1 MAGSVNKVIL
11 IGNLGKDPEI
21 RHLENGATVANF
33 SIATSENYKDR
44 KTGEKVSQTEWHN
57 ISMFGK
63 LAEIGNQYLKKGSQV
78 YLEGRLQT
86 NKSEKD
92 GQTRY
97 FTQIVADQMTMLG
110 SKDGGG
116 SNSNDSGMSQTA
128 SASSSKPMPSSNE
141 PTTAPAA
148 SSFDEFEDDIPF

>member
-1 MAGSVNKVIL
+1 MSVNKVIL
-11 IGNLGKDPEI
+11 VGRLGRDPEE
-21 RHLENGATVANF
+21 RYTANQQPIC
-33 SIATSENYKDR
+33 SYAVATSRRYKD
-44 KTGEKVSQTEWHN
+44 KEGNTQEQTEWHN

-110 SKDGGG
+110 SKDSGG
-116 SNSNDSGMSQTA
+116 SNSNDSGMNQSAPA
-128 SASSSKPMPSSNE
+128 SSNKPTNTPASSSESTP
-141 PTTAPAA
+141 APAA
-148 SSFDEFEDDIPF
+148 SSFEEFEDDIPF

>member
-1 MAGSVNKVIL
+1 MSVNKVIL
-11 IGNLGKDPEI
+11 VGRLGRDPEA
-21 RHLENGATVANF
+21 RYTANQQPICSF
-33 SIATSENYKDR
+33 AVATSRRYKD
-44 KTGEKVSQTEWHN
+44 KEGNNQEQTEWHN

-110 SKDGGG
+110 SKEGGG
-116 SNSNDSGMSQTA
+116 SSNDAGMNQLLQPHQANQHLLQQLLA
-128 SASSSKPMPSSNE
+128 SMSSKMIFLFNVRN
-141 PTTAPAA
+141 
-148 SSFDEFEDDIPF
+148 

>member
-1 MAGSVNKVIL
+1 MSVNKVIL
-11 IGNLGKDPEI
+11 VGRLGRDPE
-21 RHLENGATVANF
+21 EGYTANQQPIC
-33 SIATSENYKDR
+33 SYAVATSRRYKD
-44 KTGEKVSQTEWHN
+44 KEGNTQEQTEWHN

-110 SKDGGG
+110 SKDSGG
-116 SNSNDSGMSQTA
+116 SNSNDSGMNQSAPA
-128 SASSSKPMPSSNE
+128 SSNKPTNTPASSSESTP
-141 PTTAPAA
+141 APAA
-148 SSFDEFEDDIPF
+148 SSFEEFEDDIPF

>member
-1 MAGSVNKVIL
+1 MSVNKVIL
-11 IGNLGKDPEI
+11 VGRLGRDPEA
-21 RHLENGATVANF
+21 RYTANQQPICSF
-33 SIATSENYKDR
+33 AVATSRRYKD
-44 KTGEKVSQTEWHN
+44 KEGNNQEQTEWHN

-110 SKDGGG
+110 SKDGGA
-116 SNSNDSGMSQTA
+116 SSNDAGMNQA
-128 SASSSKPMPSSNE
+128 APASSSQ
-141 PTTAPAA
+141 PTAAPAA

>member
-1 MAGSVNKVIL
+1 MSVNKVIL
-11 IGNLGKDPEI
+11 VGRLGRDPEE
-21 RHLENGATVANF
+21 RYTANQQPIC
-33 SIATSENYKDR
+33 SYAVATSRRYKD
-44 KTGEKVSQTEWHN
+44 KEGNTQEQTEWHN

-110 SKDGGG
+110 SKDSGG
-116 SNSNDSGMSQTA
+116 SSGNDSGINQ
-128 SASSSKPMPSSNE
+128 SAQSSSNNSTQPTTSSNKSS
-141 PTTAPAA
+141 PAPAA

>member
-1 MAGSVNKVIL
+1 MSVNKVIL
-11 IGNLGKDPEI
+11 VGRLGRDPEE
-21 RHLENGATVANF
+21 RYTANQQPICSF
-33 SIATSENYKDR
+33 SVATSTRYKD
-44 KTGEKVSQTEWHN
+44 KEGNSQEQTEWHN

-97 FTQIVADQMTMLG
+97 FTQIVASQMTFLG
-110 SKDGGG
+110 TKDGGG
-116 SNSNDSGMSQTA
+116 SNSNDPGMNQTDP
-128 SASSSKPMPSSNE
+128 ASSSE
-141 PTTAPAA
+141 PTSSPASSSEPTSSPA
-148 SSFDEFEDDIPF
+148 SSSFDEFKDDIPF

>member
-1 MAGSVNKVIL
+1 MSVNKVIL
-11 IGNLGKDPEI
+11 VGRLGRDPEA
-21 RHLENGATVANF
+21 RYTANQQPICSF
-33 SIATSENYKDR
+33 AVATSRRYKD
-44 KTGEKVSQTEWHN
+44 KEGNNQEQTEWHN

-116 SNSNDSGMSQTA
+116 SSNDVGM
-128 SASSSKPMPSSNE
+128 N
-141 PTTAPAA
+141 
-148 SSFDEFEDDIPF
+148 